1 MQTRHAAAAVL
12 GACLFP
18 ALVAAQGTDPSPVAE
33 VGVRYAYNS
42 LLTSGSGESNQSG
55 GSVYGQYFFKRS
67 AQRWRGTSRLGLV
80 ADFTASGSGSGR
92 LYTYM
97 FGPRFSLEWQK
108 SHLVLHGEYKIGG
121 AHVRVNGVTPAGSDV
136 SLVKNGFAW
145 GIAAVGLDLLVKRH
159 YVVTLIQSESSSAE
173 VPDLTSGTAHW
184 RGDTRVSADV
194 GFRFGGT
201 R

>member
-42 LLTSGSGESNQSG
+42 LLISDTGESNQSG

-67 AQRWRGTSRLGLV
+67 AQKWQGTSRFSLV

-92 LYTYM
+92 LSTYM
-97 FGPRFSLEWQK
+97 FGPRFSTEWRK

-121 AHVRVNGVTPAGSDV
+121 AHARVNGVTPAGSEV
-136 SLVKNGFAW
+136 SLVKNGFAL
-145 GIAAVGLDLLVKRH
+145 GIAAVGLDLLIKRH
-159 YVVTLIQSESSSAE
+159 YVVTLIQSESALTQ
-173 VPDLTSGTAHW
+173 VPDLTSGTARW
-184 RGDTRVSADV
+184 RGDTRVSAGL

-201 R
+201 H